1 MRATYAYIKLQAE
14 IAYVKLQATVE
25 YVKLSAAISY
35 VLLKATAVTGYF
47 LKLLDLFDTARASD
61 TAVKTVGKGL
71 TDVAQ
76 ASETLARSFGKPLTD
91 SANPVDVA
99 AITVGKTASD
109 TATPSDAAVL
119 GINKTLNDTV
129 YATDDVDGIV
139 TDDDQ
144 IIQFVKVLSEVV
156 TPTETLVIA
165 NGFNREFVESAVS
178 GDVAAK
184 TFIKN
189 LIDTVNVTDVADVSN
204 AKVENPSD
212 GSSVSDQAVIGFG
225 KALTESPTAA
235 DAAFVEFMK
244 GLADVP
250 TATDSAVIEAGKAL
264 IDSTS
269 ASDAG
274 TLISQGYCDITYF
287 AEDYVGTSR
296 TF

>member
-1 MRATYAYIKLQAE
+1 MRSTYEYIQLVATTTSTTLKAL
-14 IAYVKLQATVE
+14 VSFVT
-25 YVKLSAAISY
+25 LSAA
-35 VLLKATAVTGYF
+35 AVAGYF
-47 LKLLDLFDTARASD
+47 IKFLDLADTARATDS
-61 TAVKTVGKGL
+61 AAKAVGKGL
-71 TDVAQ
+71 TEVAQ
-76 ASETLARSFGKPLTD
+76 ASETLVKSYGKTLSDTG
-91 SANPVDVA
+91 SASDLA
-99 AITVGKTASD
+99 AKTFGKTASD

-119 GINKTLNDTV
+119 GLNKTLNDTAF
-129 YATDDVDGIV
+129 ATDDVDGIV

-144 IIQFVKVLSEVV
+144 IIQFMKVLSEVV

-189 LIDTVNVTDVADVSN
+189 LIDTVNVTDVADVRN

-235 DAAFVEFMK
+235 DAAFKGFIK
-244 GLADVP
+244 GLTETP
-250 TATDSAVIEAGKAL
+250 TATDSAVIVAGKAL

-274 TLISQGYCDITYF
+274 TVISQGYCDITYF

>member
-1 MRATYAYIKLQAE
+1 MRAVYEYIKLQATTS
-14 IAYVKLQATVE
+14 YVKLQATVG
-25 YVKLSAAISY
+25 YVKLSAGVSY
-35 VLLKATAVTGYF
+35 VLLKVDAVTGYF
-47 LKLLDLFDTARASD
+47 LKLLDLTDTANASD
-61 TAVKTVGKGL
+61 SAVKSVGKGL

-76 ASETLARSFGKPLTD
+76 ASETLVRSFGKTLTD

-99 AITVGKTASD
+99 AITAEKTASD

-119 GINKTLNDTV
+119 GLNKTLNDTV
-129 YATDDVDGIV
+129 YATDDIDGIV

-144 IIQFVKVLSEVV
+144 IIQFMKVLSEVV

-178 GDVAAK
+178 GDAAAK

-189 LIDTVNVTDVADVSN
+189 LTDAVNVTDVADVSN

-212 GSSVSDQAVIGFG
+212 GSSVSDQAVLGVEKVF
-225 KALTESPTAA
+225 TESPTAS

-244 GLADVP
+244 GLAEAP